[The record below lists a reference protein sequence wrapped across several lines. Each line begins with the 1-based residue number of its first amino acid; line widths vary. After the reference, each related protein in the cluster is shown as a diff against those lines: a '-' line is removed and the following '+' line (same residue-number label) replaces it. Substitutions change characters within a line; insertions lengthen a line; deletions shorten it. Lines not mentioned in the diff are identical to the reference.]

1 MDCSHVLTSA
11 GSSSS
16 CDSRGDDCVMMD
28 LRVVVLGGIRGE
40 LLRFRGVI
48 DDRSVVLPFD
58 TLVLSEDMESALG
71 DLLFFKIS
79 MM

>member
-16 CDSRGDDCVMMD
+16 CDSRGDDCVMD

-48 DDRSVVLPFD
+48 DDRLVVLPFD
-58 TLVLSEDMESALG
+58 TLVLSGDTESALG